1 MKYVSFVFA
10 LSLLIIN
17 ACCSKTVLNNEN
29 SITILET
36 NCWLN
41 LMPGGEP
48 SFHYSGT
55 IAIEKKIADKI
66 KFSSV
71 QVYYKNELI
80 HKSQPFLQFYDE
92 FVTDSMDVIRF
103 NFYSEQG
110 IKVTEKMMI
119 AETVDFLFVFE
130 FNNEEIEKV
139 AKEITLSRAY

>member
-1 MKYVSFVFA
+1 MKLFFIVFTLSF
-10 LSLLIIN
+10 LLIN
-17 ACCSKTVLNNEN
+17 ACCSKTVLDKEK

-55 IAIEKKIADKI
+55 FEIEKQLADRI
-66 KFSSV
+66 KFSSLE
-71 QVYYKNELI
+71 VYYKDELI
-80 HKSQPFLQFYDE
+80 HKSQPLLQFYDE
-92 FVTDSMDVIRF
+92 VVTDSMKVIRF

-119 AETVDFLFVFE
+119 AETINFLFVFE
-130 FNNEEIEKV
+130 IDNEVIEKEV
-139 AKEITLSRAY
+139 KEITLTRAY